1 MSSMRNKTST
11 KKVTKK
17 SNNTRVAML
26 TWSTNDVFLSVF
38 QWTNMQ
44 MLQRYFMLHPII
56 PCHSL
61 VTYHCGHVIT
71 STIPFT
77 YEREGVLIGEFIHSR
92 FSWTHRGE
100 VLWRSR
106 CLEHVAK
113 KLVKW
118 SDISVAMLHNWPFEV
133 VKTTGRWSSIC
144 SLISHV
150 QVRNFFNE
158 DLNKPLRLEALVFV
172 RYHFASKW
180 ITVVVSSMYLP
191 RLPRHSFQKCFF

>member
-11 KKVTKK
+11 KKVKK
-17 SNNTRVAML
+17 VTTQGWQCWHDQLMMCFSLFFSEPIYADASKVFYASSN
-26 TWSTNDVFLSVF
+26 
-38 QWTNMQ
+38 
-44 MLQRYFMLHPII
+44 HPMPQ
-56 PCHSL
+56 PCRI
-61 VTYHCGHVIT
+61 YHCGHVIT

-77 YEREGVLIGEFIHSR
+77 YGREGVLIGEFIHSR

-113 KLVKW
+113 LVKW
-118 SDISVAMLHNWPFEV
+118 SDISVAMLHKWPFEV